1 MHPFWRLVARVIL
14 RGRVP
19 ILIILGIL
27 TTFMWVNRG
36 KERDQAYTKVIP
48 EYDPEYQVYKA
59 FKEEFGEDGNVIIA
73 AIEADPFRLD
83 FYRDIYDL
91 TNELRALQGIDQ
103 VVSLTNLV
111 DLSRNDSLQRFEIV
125 PLYDRKPETQA
136 EVDSIKSRINNLP
149 FYKGLVLSAD
159 NSTFVIAIT
168 MAQKEL
174 DSIEKVPLF
183 REIRSLTGKFEEKHE
198 VTVRFAGLP
207 VIRTKSAELVAK
219 EVVLFLVL
227 AVMVMAVTLLLF
239 FRSISTTILPL
250 IVVGVV
256 IVWSLGILGLCGYM
270 MTMVSA
276 VIPAL
281 ITVIGIPNSVY
292 LITKY
297 HIEYRQTGNKIKSLT
312 RMIEK
317 IGIVT
322 IMTNAT
328 TAVGFGVL
336 AFTDIRMLK
345 EFGIVA
351 GLSVVAAFFISL
363 LLIPIFFSFLPP
375 PTKHQT
381 AHLNRKMLNIFVNF
395 LDKTVHT
402 RRWMVYTVTLI
413 LTGASIW
420 GLMLL
425 KPVSFMTDDV
435 PTRANLRT
443 DLDFVEDK
451 FKGVMPL
458 EIVVDT
464 KKKRAALRRSNLKKV
479 AKLQEKL
486 EAYPAISRTLSVVD
500 MSRYVRQVFFDG
512 GPEDYLLPDR
522 NEEDFI
528 KLYLANAELNTERLS
543 RTLTDTNQQK
553 IRITGNVGN
562 IGSIEMAKLVT
573 AVEADIDEIFDAE
586 KYDVTIT
593 GTTKIF
599 IRGNEFLIQNLLQ
612 SLTLAFFV
620 IAFIIGW
627 LFRSSR
633 IVIISLVPN
642 FLPLLMVAG
651 VMGFMGV
658 ALKPSTALVFSVA
671 FGIAVDDSIHYL
683 ARYRLALRLGDTVPE
698 AISNSF
704 KDTGVSMIYTSVILF
719 FGFVIF
725 TASSFGGTK
734 ALGLLASS
742 TLAIAM
748 FGNLLLL
755 PAMLLTFEPKKSKQ
769 KLPAKSPLIPVKV
782 VDDEDEEENP
792 QDADLGISRKN
803 IAG

>member
-1 MHPFWRLVARVIL
+1 MHPFWHLVARIIL

-19 ILIILGIL
+19 ILIILGLL
-27 TTFMWVNRG
+27 TAFMWHNRG
-36 KERDQAYTKVIP
+36 KDRDQAFTKVVP

-73 AIEADPFRLD
+73 AVEADPFQLALFQD
-83 FYRDIYDL
+83 LYDL
-91 TNELRALQGIDQ
+91 TDDLKALEGVDQ
-103 VVSLTNLV
+103 VVSLSNLV
-111 DLSRNDSLQRFEIV
+111 KLSRNDSLKQFEVLPLVDQR
-125 PLYDRKPETQA
+125 PETQS
-136 EVDSIKSRINNLP
+136 EVDVIRNQIENLP
-149 FYKGLVLSAD
+149 FYKGLVMDQAG
-159 NSTFVIAIT
+159 STFVIAIT
-168 MAQKEL
+168 MSQQAL
-174 DSIEKVPLF
+174 NSIEKVPLY
-183 REIRSLTGKFEEKHE
+183 REIRSLTGTFEDKHGID
-198 VTVRFAGLP
+198 VHFAGLP
-207 VIRTKSAELVAK
+207 VIRTNTADLVQQ

-227 AVMVMAVTLLLF
+227 AIVVMAVTLLLF
-239 FRSISTTILPL
+239 FRSISTTVLPL

-256 IVWSLGILGLCGYM
+256 IVWSLGILGLFGYQ
-270 MTMVSA
+270 MTLISA

-297 HIEYRQTGNKIKSLT
+297 HIEYRQTRNKIKSLT

-351 GLSVVAAFFISL
+351 SLSVVAAFFISL

-375 PTKHQT
+375 PSKNQT
-381 AHLNRKMLNIFVNF
+381 AHLDRKMLNIFVNF
-395 LDKTVHT
+395 LDKMVHT
-402 RRWMVYTVTLI
+402 RRWVIYTATLA
-413 LTGASIW
+413 LTAASIW
-420 GLMLL
+420 GLILL
-425 KPVSFMTDDV
+425 RPVSFLTDDV
-435 PTRANLRT
+435 PTHADLRS
-443 DLDFVEDK
+443 DLDFVEEK
-451 FKGVMPL
+451 FNGVMPL
-458 EIVVDT
+458 EILVNT
-464 KKKRAALRRSNLKKV
+464 KKKRAALRRSNLKKA

-486 EAYPAISRTLSVVD
+486 EAYPSISRTLSLVD
-500 MSRYVRQVFFDG
+500 LTQYVRQVFFDG
-512 GPEDYLLPDR
+512 GAEAYLLPDR

-528 KLYLANAELNTERLS
+528 KLYLSNTDLETDRLS
-543 RTLTDTNQQK
+543 RKLTDSTQQT

-562 IGSIEMAKLVT
+562 IGSIEMAKLVDS
-573 AVEADIDEIFDAE
+573 VQSDIDEIFDQE

-612 SLTLAFFV
+612 SLALAFVV
-620 IAFIIGW
+620 IALIMGW
-627 LFRSSR
+627 LFRSTR
-633 IVIISLVPN
+633 IVLISLVPN

-671 FGIAVDDSIHYL
+671 FGIAVDDSIHFL
-683 ARYRLALRLGDTVPE
+683 ARYRLALRMGDTVSE
-698 AISNSF
+698 AISNTF

-755 PAMLLTFEPKKSKQ
+755 PALLLTFEPKKSKQ
-769 KLPAKSPLIPVKV
+769 KLPTHSPLIPIPA
-782 VDDEDEEENP
+782 EEEDDDSA
-792 QDADLGISRKN
+792 DADMEIPKENL
-803 IAG
+803 AG

>member
-1 MHPFWRLVARVIL
+1 MHPFWRLVARFIL

-19 ILIILGIL
+19 ILIVLGVL
-27 TTFMWVNRG
+27 TVFMWANRG
-36 KERDQAYTKVIP
+36 KEKDQAFTKVVP
-48 EYDPEYQVYKA
+48 EYDAEYQVYKA
-59 FKEEFGEDGNVIIA
+59 FKRDFGEDGNVIIA
-73 AIEADPFRLD
+73 AIEKDIFQLD
-83 FYRDIYDL
+83 FYRDVFQL
-91 TNELRALQGIDQ
+91 TEELQALEGVEQ
-103 VVSLTNLV
+103 VVSITNIVQL
-111 DLSRNDSLQRFEIV
+111 LRNDSLERFEV
-125 PLYDRKPETQA
+125 APVSKNKPETQA
-136 EVDSIKSRINNLP
+136 DLDAIQATIENLP
-149 FYKGLVLSAD
+149 FYKGLIRD
-159 NSTFVIAIT
+159 KEGTTFVIAIT
-168 MAQKEL
+168 MEQDVL
-174 DSIEKVPLF
+174 DSGAKIPLF
-183 REIRSLTGKFEEKHE
+183 KKIRVLTDSLEKKHNL
-198 VTVRFAGLP
+198 TVHFAGLP
-207 VIRTKSAELVAK
+207 VIRSTISELVNQ
-219 EVVLFLVL
+219 EVLLFLGL

-239 FRSISTTILPL
+239 FRSLSNTILPL

-256 IVWSLGILGLCGYM
+256 IVWSLGILGLLGYQ
-270 MTMVSA
+270 MTLVSA

-381 AHLNRKMLNIFVNF
+381 AHLDRKLLKVFVDF
-395 LDKTVHT
+395 LDRMVHEY
-402 RRWMVYTVTLI
+402 RWVVYTVTLI

-420 GLMLL
+420 GLILL

-435 PTRANLRT
+435 PASADLRS
-443 DLDFVEDK
+443 DLSFVENK

-458 EIVVDT
+458 EILIDT
-464 KKKRAALRRSNLKKV
+464 GKKRGATRRSTLQKV
-479 AKLQEKL
+479 ANLQEKL
-486 EAYPAISRTLSVVD
+486 ESYPSVSRTLSVVD
-500 MSRYVRQVFFDG
+500 LTRFLRQVFFDG
-512 GPEDYLLPDR
+512 GEDDYILPDR
-522 NEEDFI
+522 NEQDFI
-528 KLYLANAELNTERLS
+528 KLYLGNTKLNTGSLS
-543 RTLTDTNQQK
+543 KTLTDTSLQK
-553 IRITGNVGN
+553 IRITGNVQD
-562 IGSIEMAKLVT
+562 IGSIEMAKLVDSIQ
-573 AVEADIDEIFDAE
+573 ADVNEFFDPE
-586 KYDVTIT
+586 KFDVTIT

-599 IRGNEFLIQNLLQ
+599 IRGNEYLIQNLLQ
-612 SLTLAFFV
+612 SLAMAFVV
-620 IAFIIGW
+620 IAFIMGW
-627 LFRSSR
+627 LFRSVR
-633 IVIISLVPN
+633 IVIISLIPN

-671 FGIAVDDSIHYL
+671 FGIAVDDSIHFL
-683 ARYRLALRLGDTVPE
+683 ARYRLALRLGDTVSE
-698 AISNSF
+698 AITNSF

-734 ALGLLASS
+734 ALGILASS

-755 PAMLLTFEPKKSKQ
+755 PALLLTFEPKKSKQ
-769 KLPAKSPLIPVKV
+769 KLPEKSPLLPIP
-782 VDDEDEEENP
+782 DEEEEV
-792 QDADLGISRKN
+792 GSV
-803 IAG
+803 

>member
-1 MHPFWRLVARVIL
+1 MHPFWRLVARFIL

-19 ILIILGIL
+19 ILIVLGIL

-36 KERDQAYTKVIP
+36 KERDNSFTKVVP
-48 EYDPEYQVYKA
+48 EYDPQYQVYKA
-59 FKEEFGEDGNVIIA
+59 FKKEFGEDGNVIIA
-73 AIEADPFRLD
+73 AIEADPFQLD
-83 FYRDIYDL
+83 FFRDIYDL
-91 TNELRALQGIDQ
+91 TEDLRELQGIDQ

-111 DLSRNDSLQRFEIV
+111 NLVRNDSLKRFEIAR
-125 PLYDRKPETQA
+125 LYDHKPETQE
-136 EVDSIKSRINNLP
+136 EVDTIKSRIDNLP
-149 FYKGLVLSAD
+149 FYKGLIMSND
-159 NSTFVIAIT
+159 GSTFVIAIT

-183 REIRSLTGKFEEKHE
+183 RKIKSLTGQLEEKHK
-198 VTVRFAGLP
+198 VDIRFAGLP
-207 VIRTKSAELVAK
+207 VIRTTSAELVAE

-227 AVMVMAVTLLLF
+227 AVVVMAVTLLLF

-256 IVWSLGILGLCGYM
+256 IVWSLGILGLFGYQ
-270 MTMVSA
+270 MTMISA

-375 PTKHQT
+375 PYKHQT
-381 AHLNRKMLNIFVNF
+381 AHLDRKLLNIFVNF
-395 LDKTVHT
+395 LDRTVHT
-402 RRWMVYTVTLI
+402 KRWMIYTATII

-420 GLMLL
+420 GLFLL

-435 PTRANLRT
+435 PSRADLRT
-443 DLDFVEDK
+443 DLDFVEQK

-458 EIVVDT
+458 EIIIDT
-464 KKKRAALRRSNLKKV
+464 KKKRSALRRSNLKK
-479 AKLQEKL
+479 AAELQEKL
-486 EAYPAISRTLSVVD
+486 EAYPSISRTLSVVD
-500 MSRYVRQVFFDG
+500 LSKYVRQVFFDG
-512 GPEDYLLPDR
+512 GPEAYLLPDR

-528 KLYLANAELNTERLS
+528 KLYLSNASLDTDRLS

-562 IGSIEMAKLVT
+562 IGSIEMAKLIA
-573 AVEADIDEIFDAE
+573 AVQTDINDVFDAE

-612 SLTLAFFV
+612 SLVLAFFV
-620 IAFIIGW
+620 IALIIGW
-627 LFRSSR
+627 LFRSPR
-633 IVIISLVPN
+633 IVIISLIPN

-651 VMGFMGV
+651 VMGFLGV

-683 ARYRLALRLGDTVPE
+683 ARYRLALRMGDTVPE

-748 FGNLLLL
+748 FSNLLLL
-755 PAMLLTFEPKKSKQ
+755 PALLLTFEPKKSRQ
-769 KLPAKSPLIPVKV
+769 KLPAKSPLIPPA
-782 VDDEDEEENP
+782 VDDEELAENIHDE
-792 QDADLGISRKN
+792 DIGISKRN
-803 IAG
+803 LAG